1 MKYGYFNAFITD
13 IQESVPEKTNELKAF
28 ASEIIIDTL
37 AARENL
43 LELLGK
49 LKAGDVIYVHNFTRF
64 CSGLRDLVDL
74 LHIIVNEKNAVL
86 ISLHDDF
93 DSSTPEGKSKI
104 SAFETAVPLINA
116 DPNYGF
122 YK

>member
-13 IQESVPEKTNELKAF
+13 IQESVPEKTDELKAF
-28 ASEIIIDTL
+28 ASEIIIDTM
-37 AARENL
+37 ATRENL
-43 LELLGK
+43 LALLEK
-49 LKAGDVIYVHNFTRF
+49 LQPEDIIYVHNFTRF
-64 CSGLRDLVDL
+64 SSGLRDLVDL
-74 LHIIVNEKNAVL
+74 IHIIVNEKKAAL

-104 SAFETAVPLINA
+104 AAFETAVPLINT